1 MSQSESTNSEGKPR
15 ELLLKTDGIPETTQN
30 RIIIPPNQSLT
41 SFSRVSYHEEY
52 WKDFISKNEFDEI
65 IDNACKLASLAYS
78 QKRENDDRKLP
89 SRVMLSFWIAWIMII
104 AFWIMSYYAALDK
117 SDLLR
122 VFSLV
127 ILIWTSAIFPIMILR
142 IVFAKLPE
150 FPTISSLVISR
161 VSSYFD
167 NINQLFSKRGIW
179 WSISPE
185 LYIEMS
191 IEQDEIQDVIEEE
204 NSDEIEPNQSNCM
217 STQLPNTFDFI
228 FHSFV

>member
-89 SRVMLSFWIAWIMII
+89 SRVMLSFWIAWIQTNWIEIAYLHLSLGDKQYKYLYWAFVII
-104 AFWIMSYYAALDK
+104 SFIHLDFILEALSSYPK
-117 SDLLR
+117 
-122 VFSLV
+122 
-127 ILIWTSAIFPIMILR
+127 
-142 IVFAKLPE
+142 FAKIDDSLQYIN
-150 FPTISSLVISR
+150 TIR
-161 VSSYFD
+161 CF
-167 NINQLFSKRGIW
+167 K
-179 WSISPE
+179 
-185 LYIEMS
+185 YIES
-191 IEQDEIQDVIEEE
+191 LD
-204 NSDEIEPNQSNCM
+204 
-217 STQLPNTFDFI
+217 
-228 FHSFV
+228 